1 MARLVRTV
9 TPHGN
14 YCTCIRR
21 NSASSSVEQTLSY
34 FLYYHYSLCFHAP
47 DSLALSALHCICR
60 NCDLV
65 QAHIL
70 IWQDHVFF
78 SSACFVSSAFKS
90 LSEACKFHY
99 SAHLQHGFFI
109 FPLPTRVLGVY
120 SVSFGLVVCFM
131 AAICTHIFW
140 RRCVMPCTRT

>member
-78 SSACFVSSAFKS
+78 SPACFVSSAFKS

-99 SAHLQHGFFI
+99 SAHLQHGFLSFHCRQECWVCI
-109 FPLPTRVLGVY
+109 AYLLVLWYALWQLFARTYFGDGV
-120 SVSFGLVVCFM
+120 
-131 AAICTHIFW
+131 
-140 RRCVMPCTRT
+140 